1 MERLE
6 KPMPRFTYEH
16 WIVYGA
22 LKKKRLYHVFV
33 CVYYIKKLD
42 IWKKKA
48 TLQRNPVSLSLSGLH
63 LMNTASMGKAHT
75 VKIWERLV
83 LGKCPVESYEL
94 CFPFLNKL
102 FLTILCPGD
111 TRALI
116 LHQEAGS
123 QLRLQCYLP
132 ARGHASHH
140 DDDELNLCAHYTI
153 SECLHTRRQN
163 FDWVKII
170 KVKSL
175 GWDLTPLLLS
185 WSKEGLGQ
193 RHAWRKTVQSN
204 TVIKQPGIGQRGE
217 PGMASFLGEP
227 TLPQP
232 WLYLDLGPGNDEF
245 LLIKST

>member
-6 KPMPRFTYEH
+6 KPMPRLTCEH
-16 WIVYGA
+16 CIVYGA
-22 LKKKRLYHVFV
+22 LKKNKIIPCV
-33 CVYYIKKLD
+33 CVCVLHKKD
-42 IWKKKA
+42 WHMKKKA
-48 TLQRNPVSLSLSGLH
+48 TLQRNPGSLSLSGLH
-63 LMNTASMGKAHT
+63 LMNAASMGKAHT

-140 DDDELNLCAHYTI
+140 DDGELNLCAHYTV
-153 SECLHTRRQN
+153 SECLHTWRQN
-163 FDWVKII
+163 FYWVKII

-185 WSKEGLGQ
+185 WSKGGLGQ
-193 RHAWRKTVQSN
+193 RHA
-204 TVIKQPGIGQRGE
+204 
-217 PGMASFLGEP
+217 
-227 TLPQP
+227 
-232 WLYLDLGPGNDEF
+232 
-245 LLIKST
+245 